1 MHGVRLPTGFTL
13 TVPGRRA
20 LESGSSLASR
30 DSRIA
35 KVMVQNGSKGS
46 EITFQFKDGA
56 PAYVVRAKGHDL
68 SIALGRPGADDDDDK
83 GDSPKRGAT
92 ASKKQ
97 SDADAHHRS
106 KTRPGPSHQQP
117 P

>member
-46 EITFQFKDGA
+46 EITFQFKDGS
-56 PAYVVRAKGHDL
+56 PAYVVRAKGHDF

-83 GDSPKRGAT
+83 GDSPKRGST